1 MRHTSSIHSRESIF
15 VPAAVV
21 IPWSLILSSFDISSM
36 SVAYSTT
43 ESTPPCLMLSLIG
56 ISLVGPN
63 LVWILAVRLLLSFLT
78 MFRFLPSTPFFLRT
92 CRIVSSQALSYAF
105 CTSRNT
111 TYAVW
116 FLLFISFTV
125 CFRTIKWSTVELPC
139 MPPAW
144 AFVIT
149 TCCFVDYSFI

>member
-1 MRHTSSIHSRESIF
+1 
-15 VPAAVV
+15 
-21 IPWSLILSSFDISSM
+21 
-36 SVAYSTT
+36 
-43 ESTPPCLMLSLIG
+43 MLSLIG

-63 LVWILAVRLLLSFLT
+63 LVWILAVRLLLRFLT

-92 CRIVSSQALSYAF
+92 YRIASSQALSYAF
-105 CTSRNT
+105 CKSRNT

-139 MPPAW
+139 MPPAR

-149 TCCFVDYSFI
+149 TCCLTLLLIILSYSFPTLLARVIPISFEHFPFLPCEGLYIF